1 MSATESTSAND
12 GMRQSAPPP
21 GGNSPTRDKLLNA
34 LLALFSLGSF
44 TMYYLTIP
52 LWAIEL
58 EASPLLIGIAVG
70 IRPLLPA
77 ILSIHG
83 GALMDRLGVRNVLI
97 VSGIIGV
104 VTPVAIVLFPS
115 IALLICLQFIGG
127 LSEGLGWLGAQTR
140 LAQVAKGDTDA
151 AGWFTGAGK
160 FGTLIAPIIAGFMWD
175 QFGPVAAFITTSV
188 WATGLLVTV
197 LLLPKLER
205 QQSREQRKFSA
216 SDLLPRRSDY
226 RKALELLAIPLVA
239 VVCLGTFLRL
249 SAFGVQGSFYPVYL
263 ESIGITGSIIGVLIG
278 FASFTGTPSAI
289 GAPWIARRLGTM
301 RVMFVAVFMSIVGV
315 TAPPLVTNVAM
326 LFFLAGLFGIG
337 VGLTL
342 PLMLSLLSK
351 ATPPEH
357 QGVSAGLRATVNRL
371 GNLVVP
377 IMMGVLVQFFGLTV
391 SFVITGAL
399 LTAGTIFTIM
409 YAMKHRLFDS

>member
-1 MSATESTSAND
+1 MSTSTPKN
-12 GMRQSAPPP
+12 APDENPAA
-21 GGNSPTRDKLLNA
+21 SERDKFLNA
-34 LLALFSLGSF
+34 LLAMFALGSF
-44 TMYYLTIP
+44 SMYYLTIP

-97 VSGIIGV
+97 ASGIIGV
-104 VTPVAIVLFPS
+104 VTPLGIVAFPT
-115 IALLICLQFIGG
+115 IGMLIFLQFIGG

-140 LAQVAKGDTDA
+140 LAQVSKGDTDA

-160 FGTLIAPIIAGFMWD
+160 FGTLTTPILVGLVWDFM
-175 QFGPVAAFITTSV
+175 GPVAAFIATAV
-188 WATGLLVTV
+188 WATALLMTV
-197 LLLPKLER
+197 LLLPKTNLNR
-205 QQSREQRKFSA
+205 DSSRRRVSVSE
-216 SDLLPRRSDY
+216 LLPRWSDY

-289 GAPWIARRLGTM
+289 AAPWIARRLGAM
-301 RVMFVAVFMSIVGV
+301 RVMFIAVFMSIVGV
-315 TAPPLVTNVAM
+315 TAPPLVTSTFL
-326 LFFLAGLFGIG
+326 LFVLAGLFGIG

-377 IMMGVLVQFFGLTV
+377 ILMGGLVQFFGLTT
-391 SFVITGAL
+391 SFIVIGIL
-399 LTAGTIFTIM
+399 LIAGTGLTIL
-409 YAMKHRLFDS
+409 YAMKHQLFDTTT

>member
-1 MSATESTSAND
+1 M
-12 GMRQSAPPP
+12 
-21 GGNSPTRDKLLNA
+21 
-34 LLALFSLGSF
+34 FSLGSF

-52 LWAIEL
+52 LWAIQL

-104 VTPVAIVLFPS
+104 VTPLGIIAFPT
-115 IALLICLQFIGG
+115 IGMLIFLQFIGG

-140 LAQVAKGDTDA
+140 LAHVSKGDTDA

-160 FGTLIAPIIAGFMWD
+160 FGTLIAPVIAGLVWD
-175 QFGPVAAFITTSV
+175 QLGPAAAFITTAV
-188 WATGLLVTV
+188 WAMVLLVTV
-197 LLLPKLER
+197 LLLPKEKTTR
-205 QQSREQRKFSA
+205 DSSRPKFSA
-216 SDLLPRRSDY
+216 SELLPRWSDY

-263 ESIGITGSIIGVLIG
+263 ESIGITGSVIGVLIG

-289 GAPWIARRLGTM
+289 AAPWIARRLGTM
-301 RVMFVAVFMSIVGV
+301 QIMFIAVLMSIVGV
-315 TAPPLVTNVAM
+315 TAPPLFTSTVM
-326 LFFLAGLFGIG
+326 LFVLAGLFGIG

-351 ATPPEH
+351 ATPKEH

-371 GNLVVP
+371 GNLIVP
-377 IMMGVLVQFFGLTV
+377 IMMGGLVQFFGLSV
-391 SFVITGAL
+391 SFIVIGVL
-399 LTAGTIFTIM
+399 LTLGTGMTIL
-409 YAMKHRLFDS
+409 YAMKHRLFDTTS